1 MLSMECQE
9 QKVSIDLSDER
20 LSMLTWGKSRMG
32 KTFFASLYVN
42 YLLRMGNIAHLIDLG
57 DKWSISDKQRSGIP
71 KTVKGNEIFYFRDT
85 KSLLE
90 SAKYFSN
97 ALGYRSTE
105 ITRTIRNVMKKL
117 LERNND
123 RFSFK
128 ELLEELEALS
138 DSSKSAS
145 TVYESLSVF
154 GEPPNILVCVDELQA
169 EKMADTSTIWD
180 LVCMPSD
187 YAKILA
193 QMILCSLLEVQR
205 ARFRNDV
212 TAHKIFVVIDEF
224 QNLDMDRRSIL
235 GVCLAESKKYKLY
248 PILITQFIGK
258 TFSETTIRQLMQAGL
273 KVCFRLEGD
282 EARYASRLFAYNETE
297 RKMLEKKIQQLG
309 RGECFFIGPHR
320 VGTNVS
326 EKLRLLKIEDVDNS
340 KNIVI
345 LNQKK

>member
-1 MLSMECQE
+1 MLNMKCQE
-9 QKVSIDLSDER
+9 EKISIDFSDER
-20 LSMLTWGKSRMG
+20 LSMLIWGKSRMG
-32 KTFFASLYVN
+32 KTFFASLYVEC
-42 YLLRMGNIAHLIDLG
+42 LVRKGDIAHLIDLG
-57 DKWSISDKQRSGIP
+57 DKWGFSDKLRCGI
-71 KTVKGNEIFYFRDT
+71 TTIVKGKGTVYFRDN

-90 SAKYFSN
+90 SSKYFAN
-97 ALGYRSTE
+97 ALGYRSAE
-105 ITRTIRNVMKKL
+105 ITRTIRNIMKKF
-117 LERNND
+117 LEQNKD
-123 RFSFK
+123 RFFFK
-128 ELLEELEALS
+128 ELLEELEVLS
-138 DSSKSAS
+138 DSNKGAL

-154 GEPPNILVCVDELQA
+154 GEPPDILVCVDELQA
-169 EKMADTSTIWD
+169 EKMTDTSTIWD
-180 LVCMPSD
+180 LACMPSD

-193 QMILCSLLEVQR
+193 QMILCSLLEVQK
-205 ARFRNDV
+205 ARFSKDV
-212 TAHKIFVVIDEF
+212 IAPKTFVVIDEF
-224 QNLDMDRRSIL
+224 QNLNMDRRSVL
-235 GVCLAESKKYKLY
+235 GVCLAESQKYKLY

-258 TFSETTIRQLMQAGL
+258 TFSETTIRQLMQGGL
-273 KVCFRLEGD
+273 RVCFRLEGD